1 MAKTLKKT
9 IKDMVNGVESVTRD
23 PLGRFVTT
31 APTHRG
37 VDVTYTT
44 GASTGGAHM
53 HVGDMSIPEWLND
66 RVKLLKEEEYK
77 RGKKEALKK
86 IWDLIP
92 NVGDTTYLLN
102 SGDSIITTRT
112 APMGTAT
119 VVSREVIVH
128 KDFLFPEN
136 AGEEVPTIISEAIK
150 ELEVGWYQDDK
161 ADLYYYEGESHWKE
175 VDLATNKQL
184 TEDAIL
190 GKLEYIG

>member
-1 MAKTLKKT
+1 MAKTLKGT
-9 IKDMVNGVESVTRD
+9 IKDMVKGVESATRD

-44 GASTGGAHM
+44 GASTGGTHM

-66 RVKLLKEEEYK
+66 RVKLLKEEEYE

-86 IWDLIP
+86 LWDLVP
-92 NVGDTTYLLN
+92 HTGETAVLMN
-102 SGDSIITTRT
+102 SGEWVGV
-112 APMGTAT
+112 MGLTSSSASSLSNQ
-119 VVSREVIVH
+119 VLVH
-128 KDFLFPEN
+128 KDYLFPEG
-136 AGEEVPTIISEAIK
+136 AGEKVPSIVSMAID

>member
-1 MAKTLKKT
+1 MAKTLKGT
-9 IKDMVNGVESVTRD
+9 IKDMVKGVESATRD

-37 VDVTYTT
+37 VDIAYNT
-44 GASTGGAHM
+44 GASTGGTHM
-53 HVGDMSIPEWLND
+53 HVGSALAPVMPPIRIDDI
-66 RVKLLKEEEYK
+66 RKEEYE
-77 RGKKEALKK
+77 RGMKDALKNL
-86 IWDLIP
+86 WSLAP
-92 NVGDTTYLLN
+92 NVGQTIVLIN
-102 SGDSIITTRT
+102 SGDSIL
-112 APMGTAT
+112 AT
-119 VVSREVIVH
+119 NMSDGSPESVSREVVVH
-128 KDFLFPEN
+128 KDYLFPEN

>member
-1 MAKTLKKT
+1 MAKTLKRT
-9 IKDMVNGVESVTRD
+9 IKDMVKGVESATRD

-31 APTHRG
+31 TPTHRG
-37 VDVTYTT
+37 VDIAYTI
-44 GASTGGAHM
+44 GASTGGTHM
-53 HVGDMSIPEWLND
+53 HVGSTLAPVMPPIRIDDI
-66 RVKLLKEEEYK
+66 RKEEYE
-77 RGKKEALKK
+77 RGKRDALKT

-92 NVGDTTYLLN
+92 NIGDTTYLLN
-102 SGDSIITTRT
+102 SGDLISTTQE
-112 APMGTAT
+112 ALSSAGTT
-119 VVSREVIVH
+119 VKRMVIVH

-150 ELEVGWYQDDK
+150 ELQVGWYQDDK
-161 ADLYYYEGESHWKE
+161 ADLYYYEGEGHWKE